1 MDLDY
6 HKLGLK
12 VGLEF
17 HQMLDTKGKLF
28 CSCPTR
34 IFKEEAPL
42 KLLRYLRPAQSELG
56 EVDPAAQFEYERRRT
71 FIYEY
76 SPKWACLVEL
86 DEEPPH
92 DLNREALRIALIIAL
107 MLGSKPVD
115 EVQVMRKIVIDG
127 SNTTGFQRTA
137 LIAMGGSIKVDEKE
151 IPIQT
156 ICLEEDAARIMS
168 VKDEIV
174 NYRLD
179 RLGIP
184 LIEIATA
191 PVINSPKEAELVA
204 LKIGQLLR
212 ITGMVKR
219 GLGTI
224 RQDLNIS
231 IREGAKVEI
240 KGVQKLELI
249 SKVVEYEVLRQYN
262 LLKIRDELRRRGIKR
277 EDLKEDILDITEYL
291 RDTKC
296 KVIQRSLK
304 KGGRVLAVKLKG
316 FRGLLG
322 FEIQPKRRFGTELAD
337 YARAWTGIGGIFHS
351 DELPAY
357 GITEEEVSRISEVL
371 NLEEKD
377 AFILITGP
385 LDKCKRALEVILE
398 RVRTALEGVPEETR
412 GPNPDGTTH
421 YTRPRPGAA
430 RMYPET
436 DIRPVK
442 ITEDMLEEIRSKLPE
457 PPEKKYE
464 RFVREYGLGDELARK
479 MLRSYYL
486 DLFERIIGECRVP
499 PKLVAGVLEDVIK
512 GLRREGVPVDELEDR
527 TIIEVF
533 KALEEGKMSKEAI
546 PDILRYLAENKDR
559 SVEDALKE
567 LGVRKLSLEE
577 LDNIIDKILQEKV
590 DLIKQRR
597 ERAFSPLMGLIM
609 KEVRGKVDGRIVSER
624 LRTRLS
630 KLLYEI

>member
-1 MDLDY
+1 MELDY
-6 HKLGLK
+6 QKLGLK

-28 CSCPTR
+28 CSCPTK
-34 IFKEEAPL
+34 ISKEKASL

-56 EVDPAAQFEYERRRT
+56 EVDPAAQFEYERKRT

-76 SPKWACLVEL
+76 SPQWACLVEL

-92 DLNREALRIALIIAL
+92 DLDREALRIALTIAL

-137 LIAMGGSIKVDEKE
+137 LIAIGGSIRVDGKE

-156 ICLEEDAARIMS
+156 ICLEEDAARIID
-168 VKDEIV
+168 VRGDLV

-191 PVINSPKEAELVA
+191 PVINSPEEAELVA
-204 LKIGQLLR
+204 LRIGQLLR

-224 RQDLNIS
+224 RQDLNVS
-231 IREGAKVEI
+231 IKEGAKIEI

-249 SKVVEYEVLRQYN
+249 SKVIKYEVLRQYN
-262 LLKIRDELRRRGIKR
+262 LLKIRDELRKRGINK
-277 EDLKEDILDITEYL
+277 EDLEENIVDVTEHFQ
-291 RDTKC
+291 DTNCRVIK
-296 KVIQRSLK
+296 KVLK
-304 KGGRVLAVKLKG
+304 RNGRVLAIKLKG
-316 FRGLLG
+316 FKGLLG
-322 FEIQPKRRFGTELAD
+322 LEIQPKRRFGTELAD

-357 GITEEEVSRISEVL
+357 GITEEEVLKVNKAL
-371 NLEEKD
+371 DLEEYD
-377 AFILITGP
+377 AFVLIAGP
-385 LDKCKRALEVILE
+385 PERCRRALEIILE
-398 RVRTALEGVPEETR
+398 RAKAALNGVPEETR

-436 DIRPVK
+436 DIRPVR
-442 ITEDMLEEIRSKLPE
+442 ITKEMLEEIKSKLPE

-464 RFVREYGLGDELARK
+464 RFIKEYRLGEELARK

-486 DLFERIIGECRVP
+486 DLFERIVEECRVSP
-499 PKLVAGVLEDVIK
+499 RLVASVLEDVMK
-512 GLRREGVPVDELEDR
+512 GLRREGVPVEELEDK
-527 TIIEVF
+527 TIVDVF
-533 KALEEGKMSKEAI
+533 KALSEGKMSKEAI
-546 PDILRYLAENKDR
+546 PEVLRYLAENRDKG
-559 SVEDALKE
+559 VEDALRD
-567 LGVRKLSLEE
+567 LGVKVLSLEE
-577 LDNIIDKILQEKV
+577 LDKIILRILQENT
-590 DLIKQRR
+590 DLIKRKR

-609 KEVRGKVDGRIVSER
+609 REVRGKVDGRIVSER
-624 LRTRLS
+624 LKEKLS
-630 KLLYEI
+630 EILSQL